1 MIKRNYLGSLP
12 CVTIDRQKLQH
23 NIQTISQILADRQV
37 LAHFST
43 TGIAAY
49 EPMIE
54 LMARSGVH
62 NFADSSL
69 DNLAVARPYAD
80 SLLLDRL
87 PMISEVSRLV
97 QEVDMS
103 VNSELETIFAISDAA
118 VVEGKRHGVILLLE
132 LGDLSDGVLAD
143 DLFDTVHQILNLR
156 GVELKGIRCHLNSFS
171 GTLATLD
178 NLSRFAQLVTGLEER
193 FEIQLDYVSAG
204 GSATIP
210 LLDDE
215 EFPVKINHVV
225 IGQAWLFGRESA
237 SQHRIGN
244 LHQDVFSLLAE
255 VVENK
260 RKDSYPSGNL
270 GFNYAGETLTFEDVG
285 VIRRVILA
293 LGAQDVNLANLPTK
307 EKGIDYIGSN
317 LDYAIYNISKYN
329 RKLEI
334 GDAVEFTPDYVAL
347 NRLFNSPRI
356 NKVID

>member
-1 MIKRNYLGSLP
+1 MLKRNYLGSLP
-12 CVTIDRQKLQH
+12 CVTIDRQKLQF
-23 NIQTISQILADRQV
+23 NIQTISQTLQDRQV
-37 LAHFST
+37 LVHFST
-43 TGIAAY
+43 SGIAAY
-49 EPMIE
+49 EPLIE
-54 LMARSGVH
+54 LMARAGIH
-62 NFADSSL
+62 NFADTSL

-97 QEVDMS
+97 QEVDLS

-171 GTLATLD
+171 GTLASLD
-178 NLSRFAQLVTGLEER
+178 NLSRFAQRVADLEDR
-193 FEIQLDYVSAG
+193 FEIQLDYISAG

-210 LLDDE
+210 LLGE
-215 EFPVKINHVV
+215 EDFPSTINHLV
-225 IGQAWLFGRESA
+225 IGQAWLFGRDSA
-237 SQHRIGN
+237 NQHRIGN
-244 LHQDVFSLLAE
+244 LNQDVFSLLAE

-260 RKDSYPSGNL
+260 RKDSCPNGDL
-270 GFNYAGETLTFEDVG
+270 GLNYAGEQLTFEDVG

-293 LGAQDVNLANLPTK
+293 LGAQDVNLSSLPTK

-317 LDYAIYNISKYN
+317 LDYGIYNISKYN
-329 RKLEI
+329 RSLEV

-356 NKVID
+356 HKVID